1 MEMDLERINMADKIS
16 RLMARYEISV
26 EEVFA
31 AMEARAIAEA
41 APPEVVNQP
50 LKSCKRK
57 QPWFTIGRRS

>member
-1 MEMDLERINMADKIS
+1 MDLERINMADKIS
-16 RLMARYEISV
+16 RLMAKYEISV

-41 APPEVVNQP
+41 APAICLQPP

-57 QPWFTIGRRS
+57 QPWFTINRRI